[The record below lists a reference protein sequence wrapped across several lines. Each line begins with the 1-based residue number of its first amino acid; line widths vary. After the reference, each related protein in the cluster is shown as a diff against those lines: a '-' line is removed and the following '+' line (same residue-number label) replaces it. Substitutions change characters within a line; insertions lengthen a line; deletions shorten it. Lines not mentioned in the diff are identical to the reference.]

1 MPRYSYE
8 CTKCAH
14 VYEKVEGW
22 DAKARQRCPKCRAV
36 SQRILVAPA
45 IVFKGSGFYATD
57 NRKSGYRG
65 KDDGDGD
72 GKSDSKGDADGGG
85 DATGDGGSD
94 AAARS
99 DNDRS
104 DNGRGDSR
112 GDSKGDSGKKA
123 AGKSS
128 AKSTKK

>member
-65 KDDGDGD
+65 GKDEGDGD
-72 GKSDSKGDADGGG
+72 GKSDSKGDADGGS

-94 AAARS
+94 AAAS
-99 DNDRS
+99 S
-104 DNGRGDSR
+104 DNGS
-112 GDSKGDSGKKA
+112 GDSGAKSDKKT

-128 AKSTKK
+128 AKSPKK